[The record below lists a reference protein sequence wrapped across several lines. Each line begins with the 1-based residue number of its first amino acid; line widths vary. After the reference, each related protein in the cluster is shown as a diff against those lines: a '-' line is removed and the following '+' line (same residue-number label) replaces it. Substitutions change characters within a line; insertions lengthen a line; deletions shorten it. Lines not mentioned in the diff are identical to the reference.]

1 MSLFDIFKITKF
13 KDKILT
19 LQNENAELKS
29 LLQPEHY
36 ELLDLKKEIAS
47 SISEKEKIEYDTQT
61 ANSILLTLTT
71 QYEAQKQKLL
81 VIDEQLLLES
91 FAHYEPKYELQNSS
105 DYNIKL
111 DSIRVQQKNMIK
123 AGTACTGNMGWTVN
137 NKASEGKKMV
147 NDMIKLVLR
156 SFNNE
161 CDVCVSNVKFNN
173 IETHEKRINSSYD
186 ALEKL
191 GKIMQVSIS
200 FEYKKL
206 KFEELYLAHE
216 FQLKKQEEKEEQKQI
231 RDQIREEAKL
241 QKEIEETR
249 KTVDKE
255 KKHHSNALDKAK
267 KQLEAC
273 DSIEERTS
281 IQEKIDEL
289 NLNLIE
295 IDRQLK
301 DIDYREANQRA
312 GYVYVISNIGA
323 FGENIFKIGMTR
335 RLDPYDRVY
344 ELSDASVPFNFDVHA
359 MIFSDDAPKLEN
371 ALHNMFEDR
380 KVNAINY
387 RREFFRVTLD
397 EIEDVIKKNH
407 DKTVEFIK
415 TAEAEQ
421 YRESL
426 LIRQRKSAATF
437 EIEQAYK
444 EAAVTVENY

>member
-1 MSLFDIFKITKF
+1 MGIFDVFKIK
-13 KDKILT
+13 KIK
-19 LQNENAELKS
+19 EELESVKQTNISFQS

-36 ELLDLKKEIAS
+36 ELLDIKKEIS
-47 SISEKEKIEYDTQT
+47 SLTSEKAKIEQDTQL
-61 ANSILLTLTT
+61 ANSILLSVTN
-71 QYEAQKQKLL
+71 QYEIQKQKLL
-81 VIDEQLLLES
+81 ILEEQLLLES
-91 FAHYEPKYELQNSS
+91 FALYEPKYEMQNSS
-105 DYNIKL
+105 HYKTKL
-111 DSIRVQQKNMIK
+111 DSIRVQQKAMIK
-123 AGTACTGNMGWTVN
+123 IGRACTGNMGWTVN
-137 NKASEGKKMV
+137 NNATQGKKMV
-147 NDMIKLVLR
+147 DDMIKLVLR

-173 IETHEKRINSSYD
+173 IEIHEKRINSSLD
-186 ALEKL
+186 ALNKL
-191 GKIMQVSIS
+191 GKIMQVTIS
-200 FEYKKL
+200 LEYKKL

-216 FQLKKQEEKEEQKQI
+216 YQLKKQEEKEEQKQI
-231 RDQIREEAKL
+231 REQIREEAKL

-255 KKHHSNALDKAK
+255 KKHYSNALDKAT
-267 KQLEAC
+267 KQLDAC
-273 DSIEERTS
+273 TSEEDRIS

-289 NLNLIE
+289 NVNLIE
-295 IDRQLK
+295 IDRQIK

-323 FGENIFKIGMTR
+323 FGENVFKIGMTR

-371 ALHNMFEDR
+371 ALHTKFENR
-380 KVNAINY
+380 KVNAINS
-387 RREFFRVTLD
+387 RREFFNVALD
-397 EIEDVIKKNH
+397 EIEDVIKKHH

-426 LIRQRKSAATF
+426 LIRQRKSATIL

-444 EAAVTVENY
+444 EAAVTILN